1 MFDSNKNDKSK
12 QKEMGFARQVDQTQN
27 LIDQILKNLEYEN
40 FNSKF
45 FGNANGQECPE
56 ITHNMKRM
64 NKLQGKFM
72 CDLPLTEDMAM
83 KYHSRIKNI
92 IRVFKVQMKDYALK
106 DTVRSIQDQLQRIKI
121 CHANR
126 RRQREHREQN
136 KQYREEFF

>member
-1 MFDSNKNDKSK
+1 M
-12 QKEMGFARQVDQTQN
+12 
-27 LIDQILKNLEYEN
+27 EYEN

-45 FGNANGQECPE
+45 FGNGNGPECVEMPM
-56 ITHNMKRM
+56 NMKRM

-83 KYHSRIKNI
+83 KYHAKIKNI
-92 IRVFKVQMKDYALK
+92 IRVFKVQMKDYCLK
-106 DTVRSIQDQLQRIKI
+106 DKIRSIQDQLQRIKI

-136 KQYREEFF
+136 K